1 MKRRFAKKIFNQMI
15 EAITT
20 EKEVSGKRARYLLHQ
35 SFKAG
40 LFPAIGYFH
49 CSRPKFNVNRDYI
62 LIPIDL
68 DGEKYHPTTILD
80 FVKYGPK
87 WMDEIDIQPIKV
99 ISDRERRLS
108 RLNKTLISVPSRD
121 SFRRE
126 A

>member
-1 MKRRFAKKIFNQMI
+1 MKRRLQKKIFKQML
-15 EAITT
+15 EVITT

-68 DGEKYHPTTILD
+68 HGEEYHATTIWDLA
-80 FVKYGPK
+80 KYGPK
-87 WMDEIDIQPIKV
+87 WLDEVDVQPIR
-99 ISDRERRLS
+99 IIPDRERRLS
-108 RLNKTLISVPSRD
+108 RSNSRNLIVPSRD
-121 SFRRE
+121 YFRRE